1 MFSPVDAEYQ
11 PEDHTV
17 CARKKS
23 SAAGPIGRAAPGQ
36 SLWNAR
42 KPKIWSAGG
51 RHQHRGATIDI
62 SELTLVSGNR

>member
-23 SAAGPIGRAAPGQ
+23 GATGQIGRAAPGPG
-36 SLWNAR
+36 LCNAR

-51 RHQHRGATIDI
+51 RHQRCGATIDI
-62 SELTLVSGNR
+62 SELTLVLGNR